1 MFGRKVKNF
10 FAKLS
15 PKKRIAAVV
24 DAVFDRV
31 NDKYKATGKLK
42 VVDGGFEFEFQF
54 VDVKPDDKI
63 ELPDDDADDVR

>member
-31 NDKYKATGKLK
+31 NDKYKLVVR
-42 VVDGGFEFEFQF
+42 VVDGGFEAQF

-63 ELPDDDADDVR
+63 DLPDEDADDVR